1 MKNSRKIFTIDKVTE
16 KFDLALLNEEVKNHW
31 IFSQTGPNGLLLFD
45 YSKSTQ
51 FNDYWNTL
59 TLQTR
64 GLILNSD
71 GTVHSRCYPKFFN
84 LEELEGVDFSK
95 HGKAKIFDKLDG
107 SMGILYWDGNTPK
120 ISTRGSFNSDQAIE
134 GTKILKEKYFDIWSK
149 IDKTKTYIF
158 EIIYKENRIVCD
170 YGDLRDIVLTSII
183 DTKTGK
189 TLDFS
194 FNPGFSQVKEYE
206 FTDWTNVR
214 ELFSKP
220 NQEGWVVLFESGL
233 RIKIKQADYVILHKK
248 LTKLSSRDLWKAF
261 STGISLELMLTDMPD
276 ESWDWIKKWDSKF
289 KTQIADRKI
298 EISKLVESIDA
309 EIAGLEKAGV
319 VMNKKRLWDLIKN
332 KKDRNYYLN
341 IKAGKDIDKY
351 LWDEIYPDREMCY
364 GVVVE

>member
-1 MKNSRKIFTIDKVTE
+1 MKAKIFTYNMVTE
-16 KFDLALLNEEVKNHW
+16 KFNLSELDKEVSAHW
-31 IFSQTGPNGLLLFD
+31 IFSQEGSNGLRLFD

-51 FNDYWNTL
+51 FNNYWTDL

-64 GLILNSD
+64 GLILNAD

-84 LEELEGVDFSK
+84 LEELDEVDFSK

-134 GTKILKEKYFDIWSK
+134 GTKILKEKYSDIWSK

-158 EIIYKENRIVCD
+158 EILYKENRVVCD
-170 YGDLRDIVLTSII
+170 YGDLRDIILTAII

-206 FTDWTNVR
+206 FTDWTKVR

-220 NQEGWVVLFESGL
+220 NQEGWVILFESGL
-233 RIKIKQADYVILHKK
+233 RLKIKQADYILLHKK
-248 LTKLSSRDLWKAF
+248 LTKISSRDLWDMF
-261 STGISLELMLTDMPD
+261 SAGLSLEAVLDDMPD
-276 ESWDWIKKWDSKF
+276 ESWDWIRKWENIFTTSLEARKKEIFDF
-289 KTQIADRKI
+289 IDKT
-298 EISKLVESIDA
+298 DA
-309 EIAGLEKAGV
+309 ELKDLESKGV
-319 VMNKKRLWDLIKN
+319 ILNKKRIWDLVKSNKN
-332 KKDRNYYLN
+332 AHLYLAVKSGKN
-341 IKAGKDIDKY
+341 IDDK
-351 LWDEIYPDREMCY
+351 LWKELYPKRELCY
-364 GVVVE
+364 N